1 MNFPF
6 FLPDFSHRIS
16 SPELMDDHT
25 LGKQDLYMTLNHFS
39 LINRLFSRTTSLF
52 RRFIFQDIKRRG
64 LKNVTIMDI
73 GAGGGDFARY
83 CASFLK
89 NQEIAANIICLD
101 NDPRTVSYLKT
112 SCKDYSSIK
121 IISGS
126 ALDLAGIQDNIDY
139 CISNNVLHH
148 FEDSIVPDFIIAMYN
163 KAQYGILINDIAR
176 TALTYIGFKV
186 FAGIFFRTGLT
197 SKDGLLSIRKGF
209 TINEIRSHVRNA
221 GLINTLQTGHSA
233 VGNIFITGTK
243 S

>member
-1 MNFPF
+1 MNFSF
-6 FLPDFSHRIS
+6 FLPDFSYRIS
-16 SPELMDDHT
+16 LPELMDDHK
-25 LGKQDLYMTLNHFS
+25 LGRQDLYVTLRHFF

-64 LKNVTIMDI
+64 LKSVTIMDI

-83 CASFLK
+83 CVKFFK
-89 NQEIAANIICLD
+89 KQEITAKIICLD
-101 NDPRTVSYLKT
+101 NDPRIVSYLET
-112 SCKDYSSIK
+112 SCKDYPSLK

-126 ALDLAGIQDNIDY
+126 ALDLVGIKDNIDY

-148 FEDSIVPDFIIAMYN
+148 FEDSTVPEFIIAMYD
-163 KAQYGILINDIAR
+163 KAQYGILINDLAR
-176 TALTYIGFKV
+176 TAFTYIGFKV

-197 SKDGLLSIRKGF
+197 LKDGLLSIRKGF
-209 TINEIRSHVRNA
+209 TVDEIRSHVQSA
-221 GLINTLQTGHSA
+221 GLINTLRIGRSA